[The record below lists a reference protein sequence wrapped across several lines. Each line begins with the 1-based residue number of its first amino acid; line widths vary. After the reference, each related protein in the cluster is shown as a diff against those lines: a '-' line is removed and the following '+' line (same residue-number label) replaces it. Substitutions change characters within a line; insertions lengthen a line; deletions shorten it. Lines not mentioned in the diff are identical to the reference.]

1 MPWNNLPHIAA
12 RAFNQPLL
20 LEPAYARVFFS
31 SLAERYGAGRLID
44 ATSGQVLNADD
55 MKQLAGGW
63 DGDDRQRQAKTYR
76 VERGIAVL
84 PVSGTL
90 VHKFGYVK
98 PMSGMT
104 GYDGIATR
112 LQQAL
117 DDSSVKGILLDIDSP
132 GGEVAGA
139 FDTADL
145 IARAR
150 EQKPVWALASDTAC
164 SAAYLIASA
173 CTRRLITQT
182 GAVGSIGVLVAH
194 RSVEKALEIA
204 GVDVTLI
211 YSGAHKVD
219 GNPFE
224 QLPEAVREH
233 IQTSIDST
241 RDLFAL
247 KVSEYT
253 GLKKSRVLATEAA
266 VYIGG
271 DAIKAGLADEIVN
284 YADAIGV
291 MADALKPKTERFIMP
306 GTGKNTASA
315 TTTTTEDAL
324 AVAVP
329 TVAQDQFN
337 ADQIRAEATT
347 NELAR
352 VMAIIGCPEAK
363 GREEQARALAGVPG
377 MTVEQAQVVL
387 AAAPQTAQARTET
400 TLDAI
405 MEKES
410 PDAIQDGGRALAT
423 GSNAKISLLVA
434 AGKAIAGDI
443 LL

>member
-55 MKQLAGGW
+55 MRQLAGGW

-90 VHKFGYVK
+90 VHKFGYVQ
-98 PMSGMT
+98 PLSGVT

-117 DDSSVKGILLDIDSP
+117 DDSSVKGILLDVDSP

-194 RSVEKALEIA
+194 RSVEKALELA

-241 RDLFAL
+241 RDLFAN

-291 MADALKPKTERFIMP
+291 MADALKPKTERFIMS
-306 GTGKNTASA
+306 GTGKTTASA
-315 TTTTTEDAL
+315 TTTEDAL
-324 AVAVP
+324 AVAAT

-410 PDAIQDGGRALAT
+410 PDTIQDGGRALAT

-434 AGKAIAGDI
+434 AGKSIAGDI
-443 LL
+443 

>member
-63 DGDDRQRQAKTYR
+63 DDDRQRQAKSYR

-98 PMSGMT
+98 PLSGMT

-112 LQQAL
+112 LHQAIA
-117 DDSSVKGILLDIDSP
+117 DPDVKGLLLDIDSP

-139 FDTADL
+139 FDTTDL

-150 EQKPVWALASDTAC
+150 EQKPVWALASDAAC

-194 RSVEKALEIA
+194 RSVEKALELA

-241 RDLFAL
+241 RDQFAQ
-247 KVSEYT
+247 KVAGYT

-291 MADALKPKTERFIMP
+291 MADALKTRTERFIMP
-306 GTGKNTASA
+306 GTETTIASA
-315 TTTTTEDAL
+315 TTTTTEGAL
-324 AVAVP
+324 AVA
-329 TVAQDQFN
+329 TTDVAQDKFN

-377 MTVEQAQVVL
+377 MTLEQAQVVL

-400 TLDAI
+400 TLDAL
-405 MEKES
+405 MNNES
-410 PDAIQDGGRALAT
+410 PDPIKDNGKALAT
-423 GSNAKISLLVA
+423 GASAKISLLVA
-434 AGKAIAGDI
+434 AGKSITGDI
-443 LL
+443 

>member
-31 SLAERYGAGRLID
+31 SLAERYGAARLID

-55 MKQLAGGW
+55 MKQLAGDW
-63 DGDDRQRQAKTYR
+63 DDDRQRQAKTYR

-98 PMSGMT
+98 PLSGMT

-139 FDTADL
+139 FDTTDL

-194 RSVEKALEIA
+194 RSVEKALELA

-233 IQTSIDST
+233 IQTSINST
-241 RDLFAL
+241 RDLFAQ
-247 KVSEYT
+247 KVSEHT
-253 GLKKSRVLATEAA
+253 GLKKSRVLATEAEI
-266 VYIGG
+266 YIGG

-291 MADALKPKTERFIMP
+291 MADALKPKTEQFIMP
-306 GTGKNTASA
+306 GTGKTTASA

-324 AVAVP
+324 AVAA
-329 TVAQDQFN
+329 TTAAQDQFN
-337 ADQIRAEATT
+337 ADQIRAEAAT

-377 MTVEQAQVVL
+377 MTVEQAQAVL
-387 AAAPQTAQARTET
+387 AAAPQTAQSRTET
-400 TLDAI
+400 TLDAL
-405 MEKES
+405 MSTES
-410 PDAIQDGGRALAT
+410 PDPVKDGGRALAT
-423 GSNAKISLLVA
+423 GSNAKVSLLVA
-434 AGKAIAGDI
+434 AGKSITGDI
-443 LL
+443 

>member
-31 SLAERYGAGRLID
+31 SLAERYGAARLID

-55 MKQLAGGW
+55 MKQLAGDW
-63 DGDDRQRQAKTYR
+63 DDDRQRQAEIYR

-98 PMSGMT
+98 PLSGMT

-194 RSVEKALEIA
+194 RSVEKALELA

-241 RDLFAL
+241 RDLFAQ
-247 KVSEYT
+247 KVSEHT
-253 GLKKSRVLATEAA
+253 GLKKSRILATEAA

-284 YADAIGV
+284 YADAIRV

-306 GTGKNTASA
+306 DTGKTTASA
-315 TTTTTEDAL
+315 TTTTMEDSL
-324 AVAVP
+324 AVAS
-329 TVAQDQFN
+329 TTAAQDQFN
-337 ADQIRAEATT
+337 ADQIRAEAAT

-377 MTVEQAQVVL
+377 MTVEQAQSVL

-400 TLDAI
+400 TLDTL
-405 MEKES
+405 MSTES
-410 PDAIQDGGRALAT
+410 PDPVKDGGRALAT

-434 AGKAIAGDI
+434 AGKSITGDI
-443 LL
+443 

>member
-173 CTRRLITQT
+173 CTRRLTTQT

-194 RSVEKALEIA
+194 RSVEKALELA

-224 QLPEAVREH
+224 RLPEAVREH
-233 IQTSIDST
+233 IQTGIDST
-241 RDLFAL
+241 RDLFSQ

-306 GTGKNTASA
+306 GTGKTTASA

-324 AVAVP
+324 TVAAT